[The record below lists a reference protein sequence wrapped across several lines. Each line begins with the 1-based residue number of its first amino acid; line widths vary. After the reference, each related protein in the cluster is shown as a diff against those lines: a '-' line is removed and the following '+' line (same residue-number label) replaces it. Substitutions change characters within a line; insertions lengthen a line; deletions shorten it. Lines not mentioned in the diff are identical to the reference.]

1 MKILRHKRLSR
12 MLALLFI
19 LMLLFGAMSESSVA
33 QAPIITEATGL
44 NADFVPP
51 MGKVTLGDYEAN
63 VFIPPPDVSSNPQA
77 PTATINVGFSSSF
90 PLGDERTAYLYAVSI
105 WAAALDSTVPISITA
120 DWQDLGYSPTGYALG
135 YGGACNYVGLT
146 INTWTAWFPRAL
158 ADKLLGFDVNPGS
171 CDAQN
176 TFNSNTNI
184 PWYFGTDGNPG
195 PDEIDFVSVVVH
207 ELAHGFGFIGSMRV
221 DDGNADNGVE
231 CNGTAGVACWGYNS
245 GGTTYPVVY
254 DCFAGDGTTK
264 NDDLLID
271 TNVYANP
278 SASLG
283 NALTSESVYFGGWDV
298 TRDSGN
304 HYPNLNVELYAPTT
318 WEQGSSYAHWDEDEF
333 PAGDPNSLMTP
344 VLGTQEANHNPGS
357 LTLALFDDI
366 GWDGTLPTD
375 CAAQYTLTP
384 VTVKSLDATGLPL
397 SGASKTTSAQPW
409 LPMGLGIATLLGTS
423 IWLLVACRREKD
435 TH

>member
-12 MLALLFI
+12 VMALFFI
-19 LMLLFGAMSESSVA
+19 LTLLLGSTSESSVA
-33 QAPIITEATGL
+33 QAPIVTQATGL
-44 NADFVPP
+44 DADFIPP

-63 VFIPPPDVSSNPQA
+63 IFIPPPDNSGLPQA
-77 PTATINVGFSSSF
+77 PATATINVGFSPDF
-90 PLGDERTAYLYAVSI
+90 PTGDERTAYLYAVSI
-105 WAAALDSTVPISITA
+105 WAATLDSTIPISVTA
-120 DWQDLGYSPTGYALG
+120 DWEDLGYSPTGYTLG
-135 YGGACNYVGLT
+135 YGGACGYRALS
-146 INTWTAWFPRAL
+146 IYSTWTAWFPRAL
-158 ADKLLGFDVNPGS
+158 ADKLLGGDANPGS

-176 TFNSNTNI
+176 TFNGNTNV

-195 PDEIDFVSVVVH
+195 VGEIDFVSVVIH
-207 ELAHGFGFIGSMRV
+207 ELGHGFGFIGSMKV
-221 DDGNADNGVE
+221 DDGNAANGNE
-231 CNGTAGVACWGYNS
+231 CNGIAGVACWGLGS
-245 GGTTYPVVY
+245 PYPFVY

-264 NDDLLID
+264 NDNLLID
-271 TNVYANP
+271 TDVYANP
-278 SASLG
+278 STSLG

-304 HYPNLNVELYAPTT
+304 HYPNLNVELYAPAT
-318 WEQGSSYAHWDEDEF
+318 WEPGSSYAHWDEDEF

-384 VTVKSLDATGLPL
+384 VTVESLGASGLSL
-397 SGASKTTSAQPW
+397 SGASKTATTPSW
-409 LPMGLGIATLLGTS
+409 LPIGLGIATLLGTGV
-423 IWLLVACRREKD
+423 WLLIVRHRTKRAHR
-435 TH
+435 